1 MTPAA
6 DPDTIPGAD
15 IAKVWPS
22 PPARVIRR
30 RPAPPPIVKF
40 GSLLSL
46 AGDDARSAYPGLEL
60 LATAVLL
67 LGRGLSI
74 VYANAAA
81 ENLFE
86 LSKKQIAGRHPR
98 EVFADPANLLD
109 AVAKAVSGG
118 ASYTEQELELTMPG
132 KPKMHLACTVS
143 PIEVRGATLLLEFRH
158 IDQQLKIAREERLQE
173 QQQANRDLIRSL
185 AHEIKNPLGGIRG
198 AAQLLERELDQPQ
211 LIEYTQVIIGEAD
224 RLRSL
229 VNRLLTPHRLPSYR
243 RINVHE
249 ILVHVKGVVQ
259 AEFPH
264 VAIVSDF
271 DTSLPELDA
280 DPDQLTQAVLN
291 IVRNAAQSVAA
302 TTKGPEI
309 RLTTRVAR
317 GVTLAKKRHRLA
329 LALSVTD
336 NGPGVP
342 EALRDRIFFPL
353 VSGREG
359 GSGLGLTIA
368 QTFIAQHNGTIE
380 CESVPGRTVF
390 TILLPLEIAR
400 ASA

>member
-1 MTPAA
+1 
-6 DPDTIPGAD
+6 
-15 IAKVWPS
+15 
-22 PPARVIRR
+22 
-30 RPAPPPIVKF
+30 VKF
-40 GSLLSL
+40 PSLLAIAS
-46 AGDDARSAYPGLEL
+46 DDVKSAHPGLEL

-67 LGRGLSI
+67 LDRSLTI

-86 LSKKQIAGRHPR
+86 LSKKQIAGRRPR
-98 EVFADPANLLD
+98 EIFTDSSNLAD
-109 AVAKAVSGG
+109 AVDKAHAAG
-118 ASYTEQELELTMPG
+118 ASYTEQELELTVAG
-132 KPKMHLACTVS
+132 KPKLHLTCTVS
-143 PIEVRGATLLLEFRH
+143 PIDVRGATLLLEFRH

-173 QQQANRDLIRSL
+173 QQQANRELIRSL

-198 AAQLLERELDQPQ
+198 AAQLLEGELAAPQ

-224 RLRSL
+224 RLRAL
-229 VNRLLTPHRLPSYR
+229 VNRLLTPHRAPSYR
-243 RINVHE
+243 RTNIHE
-249 ILVHVKGVVQ
+249 VLVQVKGVVQ

-264 VAIVSDF
+264 VAIVPDF
-271 DTSLPELDA
+271 DASLPEFDA

-291 IVRNAAQSVAA
+291 IVRNAAQAVATSTA
-302 TTKGPEI
+302 GPEI

-317 GVTLAKKRHRLA
+317 HVTLAKRRHRLA
-329 LALSVTD
+329 LALSVID

-368 QTFIAQHNGTIE
+368 QTLIAQHQGTID

-390 TILLPLEIAR
+390 TILLPLELAR
-400 ASA
+400 AAV